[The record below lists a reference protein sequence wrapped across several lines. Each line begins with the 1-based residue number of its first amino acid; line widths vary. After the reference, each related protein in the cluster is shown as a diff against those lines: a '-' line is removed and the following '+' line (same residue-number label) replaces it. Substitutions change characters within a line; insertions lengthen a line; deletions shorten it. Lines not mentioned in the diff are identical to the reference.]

1 MPGKI
6 YSLII
11 FLTLFWVY
19 CLYVGFKNHK
29 KTITPVDFFIYG
41 RNLPS
46 WVYVLVATGT
56 IFSCWIFFVHPG
68 QILLNGFPYAA
79 TSLSVIGVS
88 LIGLLFLKKQWMLSK
103 KFGFITPAEMLAT
116 YFKSD
121 LIRILVVIL
130 GLGFAIPF
138 IAMQLS
144 LAGIMLGIVTDD
156 IIGSGSASLLLGSV
170 IIVYLSLSGI
180 RSLIYIDTFNFLLT
194 IFGII
199 ALGFTAYDLIGGWNL
214 LNESLSRI
222 SNVKETLFNIKE
234 SYESYLSIPGTIKSV
249 EIIESNSSY
258 GGIWTSSM
266 ILTFALAISG
276 VVMSP
281 SFSMLVFSSR
291 EVKSFGTQQV
301 WFSSFLI
308 GFILIFFTT
317 AIGVGSIFLGSNDII
332 NQTGNNISNILP
344 NNISPNN
351 LESLI
356 PHLLNVIGEY
366 SPLFFG
372 LLLICGIASI
382 QSASIIYL
390 STGALLTR
398 DIIKKFFI
406 PNMNNNEQVFSFR
419 IILMVVF
426 ILSLALSIKSNGSI
440 LDLGSF
446 ALGIACQMFVPL
458 LALCYFPWLTKNG
471 VALGILVGIITVF
484 FTEHIGQIMFGNLIS
499 WEKWPFTIHS
509 SFWGILFNFI
519 SAVSISFIT
528 QENKENNYKNKI
540 HEFFNDHKSFS
551 ISRRS
556 LKPSAWI
563 VTITWIFFS
572 LGPGLIIGNNMFG
585 NPNNVE
591 SWSFGIP
598 SIWVWQIIFW
608 LLGII
613 LVWFLA
619 FKMGMSA
626 SLDKNIVSQSED
638 IGSRS

>member
-6 YSLII
+6 YSIII

-79 TSLSVIGVS
+79 TSLSVISVS

-144 LAGIMLGIVTDD
+144 LAGIMLGIVSDD

-180 RSLIYIDTFNFLLT
+180 RSLIYIDTFNFLLA

-249 EIIESNSSY
+249 EIIESSSSY

-351 LESLI
+351 LGSLV

-406 PNMNNNEQVFSFR
+406 PNMNNSEQIFSFR
-419 IILMVVF
+419 IILMVIF
-426 ILSLALSIKSNGSI
+426 IFSLALSIKSNASI
-440 LDLGSF
+440 LNLGSF

-458 LALCYFPWLTKNG
+458 LAICYFPWLTKNG
-471 VALGILVGIITVF
+471 VAFGIVVGIITVF
-484 FTEHIGQIMFGNLIS
+484 FTEHIGQVMFGNLIS

-540 HEFFNDHKSFS
+540 HEFFNDHKNFS

-638 IGSRS
+638 IGSRG

>member
-19 CLYVGFKNHK
+19 CLYIGFKNNK
-29 KTITPVDFFIYG
+29 KTITPVDFFIFG
-41 RNLPS
+41 RNLPP
-46 WVYVLVATGT
+46 WVYVIVSTGT

-79 TSLSVIGVS
+79 SSLSAIGVS
-88 LIGLLFLKKQWMLSK
+88 LISLLFLRKQWMLSK
-103 KFGFITPAEMLAT
+103 KFGFITPAEMMAT

-121 LIRILVVIL
+121 LIRILIVVL

-144 LAGIMLGIVTDD
+144 LAGIILSIVTDN

-199 ALGFTAYDLIGGWNL
+199 ALGFVTYDLVGGWNL

-222 SNVKETLFNIKE
+222 SNVKETLFNVSE
-234 SYESYLSIPGTIKSV
+234 SYNAYLSVPGTIKTV
-249 EIIESNSSY
+249 EIIKGSSSY
-258 GGIWTSSM
+258 SGIWTSSM
-266 ILTFALAISG
+266 ILTFTIAISG
-276 VVMSP
+276 IVMSP
-281 SFSMLVFSSR
+281 SFSMLVFSNR
-291 EVKSFGTQQV
+291 EAKSFGTQQV

-308 GFILIFFTT
+308 GFILIFFTV
-317 AIGVGSIFLGSNDII
+317 AIGVGSIFLGSNDVI

-351 LESLI
+351 LEGLV

-372 LLLICGIASI
+372 LLLVCGIAAV

-398 DIIKKFFI
+398 DILKKFFI
-406 PNMNNNEQVFSFR
+406 PNMNNNEQIFAFR
-419 IILMVVF
+419 IILMIVF
-426 ILSLALSIKSNGSI
+426 IFALTLSIQSSGSI

-446 ALGIACQMFVPL
+446 ALSIACQMFVPL
-458 LALCYFPWLTKNG
+458 IAICYFPWLTKNG
-471 VALGILVGIITVF
+471 VAFGIVVGIITVF
-484 FTEHIGQIMFGNLIS
+484 FTEHIGQVMFGNLIS
-499 WEKWPFTIHS
+499 WEKWPLTIHS
-509 SFWGILFNFI
+509 GFWGILFNFI
-519 SAVSISFIT
+519 SAISISFIT
-528 QENKENNYKNKI
+528 QETKENNYKNKI
-540 HEFFNDHKSFS
+540 HEFFNDHKNFS

-563 VTITWIFFS
+563 VTVTWIFFS

-591 SWSFGIP
+591 SWAFGIP

-626 SLDKNIVSQSED
+626 APDKNIVSQSED